1 MQAEVMSNAAH
12 SSRGPTRNN
21 QEFIPLLELQVR
33 KALKNKKLINE
44 VTKPPSEKGKLR
56 DLLNPCKKRNECQPK
71 LRKEKTLDKDFLS
84 IKIRGLKKLLKKYCP
99 ESELLIRGA
108 PCFVNYQRSNIAAL
122 TERREESKLTGT
134 LKDTEIQFLND
145 SLLKSCT
152 ESDALFL
159 PNILPENWSMFSK
172 ENLLSDYGLL
182 YSSMLLQNQLQ
193 WALSDT
199 ITEENGFFNYFI
211 KLPFHHGS
219 IYGMGDKNLQNSRG
233 YRSENIDY
241 ERAKNV
247 QTTDE
252 KIKTVY
258 IGDMEIRAN
267 VLPAVIPLS
276 PSLNVLTVC
285 IPDLNWNDLELNLKN
300 ILESLEDPSNVEY
313 IIIQCTVDLVN
324 RVVKDKERRKIEQ
337 FKRGNRQNYVL
348 M

>member
-1 MQAEVMSNAAH
+1 MQVKVMSNSAH
-12 SSRGPTRNN
+12 CSRDHTKN

-44 VTKPPSEKGKLR
+44 VTKPPSERGKLR
-56 DLLNPCKKRNECQPK
+56 DLLNPCKRRNECHPK
-71 LRKEKTLDKDFLS
+71 LRKEKILNKDFLS

-99 ESELLIRGA
+99 GSELLIRGA

-122 TERREESKLTGT
+122 TERREESNITGS
-134 LKDTEIQFLND
+134 LKDSEIQFLND

-152 ESDALFL
+152 ENNALFL

-182 YSSMLLQNQLQ
+182 YSTMLLQNQIQ
-193 WALSDT
+193 WALSD
-199 ITEENGFFNYFI
+199 IISQENGFFNYFI

-219 IYGMGDKNLQNSRG
+219 IYGRTYKTLQNTRG
-233 YRSENIDY
+233 YRSEDIDY

-258 IGDMEIRAN
+258 MGDMEIRAN
-267 VLPAVIPLS
+267 VLPAVIPLC
-276 PSLNVLTVC
+276 PSLNALTVC

-300 ILESLEDPSNVEY
+300 ILESLNSPKDVECV
-313 IIIQCTVDLVN
+313 IIQCTVDLVN
-324 RVVKDKERRKIEQ
+324 KVVKDKERKKNEQ
-337 FKRGNRQNYVL
+337 FKRDNRQHYVL